1 MSVKKIVKEPTP
13 ESSPFLYYGDDN
25 NVIENF
31 DPRIGSDINQSFSPV
46 SFDDIKLVDILTE
59 KYRDVF
65 PNCFLLPKFFN
76 NRKFIKSVP
85 VLSIILFFVAFAISL
100 TCVHIFVTTAMETNI
115 YYENSILGYSSNLIV
130 GAISWTIMTATWL
143 YYSTIP
149 YYYFEYNFVF
159 KEKDKELLQ
168 NKVFLDIS
176 SYKERK
182 NHKKTIKSI
191 IKAVNH
197 INNNNRNDNTNLCE
211 LKNLY
216 NEYIQLL
223 SFMLTN
229 EDNISQELYD
239 DYDQQL
245 KELSQK
251 IIKESD
257 SIIMQKEEYVEKDKE
272 NLKEV
277 NQENIDNEAMTIFPK
292 KYSNFPKNKKDNK

>member
-1 MSVKKIVKEPTP
+1 MSAKKIVKEPTP

-65 PNCFLLPKFFN
+65 PNCFLFPIFFN

-85 VLSIILFFVAFAISL
+85 VLSIILFFVAFAFTLINISFFML
-100 TCVHIFVTTAMETNI
+100 IVTKMHN
-115 YYENSILGYSSNLIV
+115 YFENSVLEYILSAIV
-130 GAISWTIMTATWL
+130 GAIIFTIIGIIWL

-149 YYYFEYNFVF
+149 HCYFEYNFVF
-159 KEKDKELLQ
+159 KENDKELLQ

-176 SYKERK
+176 SYKKRK

-191 IKAVNH
+191 VKAVNH
-197 INNNNRNDNTNLCE
+197 IENTNRSDNTNLCE

-229 EDNISQELYD
+229 KDNISQELYD

-245 KELSQK
+245 KELSQN

-257 SIIMQKEEYVEKDKE
+257 NIMTIINDKNNYMKKNKEELD
-272 NLKEV
+272 NI
-277 NQENIDNEAMTIFPK
+277 NQEILDNDAMTIFPMK
-292 KYSNFPKNKKDNK
+292 

>member
-1 MSVKKIVKEPTP
+1 MSAKKIVKEPTP

-65 PNCFLLPKFFN
+65 PNSFLFPNFFN

-85 VLSIILFFVAFAISL
+85 VLSIILFFVAFAFTLINISFFML
-100 TCVHIFVTTAMETNI
+100 IVTKMHN
-115 YYENSILGYSSNLIV
+115 YFENSVLEYILSAIV
-130 GAISWTIMTATWL
+130 GAIIFTIIGIIWL

-149 YYYFEYNFVF
+149 HCYFEYNFVF
-159 KEKDKELLQ
+159 KENDKELLKD
-168 NKVFLDIS
+168 KVFLDTS

-191 IKAVNH
+191 VKAVNH
-197 INNNNRNDNTNLCE
+197 IDNINHSDSINLYE

-223 SFMLTN
+223 SFTLTN
-229 EDNISQELYD
+229 KDNISPKIYD
-239 DYDQQL
+239 NYNQQL
-245 KELSQK
+245 EELSQK
-251 IIKESD
+251 IIKESNT
-257 SIIMQKEEYVEKDKE
+257 IITIINDKNNYMKKNKEELD
-272 NLKEV
+272 NI
-277 NQENIDNEAMTIFPK
+277 NQEILDNDALTIFPMK
-292 KYSNFPKNKKDNK
+292 

>member
-1 MSVKKIVKEPTP
+1 MSAKKIVKEPTP

-65 PNCFLLPKFFN
+65 PNSFLFPKFFN

-85 VLSIILFFVAFAISL
+85 VLSIILFFVAFAFTLINIS
-100 TCVHIFVTTAMETNI
+100 FFMSTATKIHN
-115 YYENSILGYSSNLIV
+115 YFENSVLEYILSAIV
-130 GAISWTIMTATWL
+130 GAMIFTIIGIIWL

-149 YYYFEYNFVF
+149 HCYFEYNFVF
-159 KEKDKELLQ
+159 KENDKELLQ

-191 IKAVNH
+191 VKAVNH
-197 INNNNRNDNTNLCE
+197 IENTNRSDSIDLYE
-211 LKNLY
+211 LKNIY
-216 NEYIQLL
+216 NEYMRLL

-229 EDNISQELYD
+229 KDNISQELYD
-239 DYDQQL
+239 DYNQQL

-251 IIKESD
+251 IKKEYNN
-257 SIIMQKEEYVEKDKE
+257 IIMQKEKHVENSKE
-272 NLKEV
+272 DLDENNKEFL
-277 NQENIDNEAMTIFPK
+277 DNDAITIFPK
-292 KYSNFPKNKKDNK
+292 KYNTPQYS

>member
-1 MSVKKIVKEPTP
+1 MSAKKIVKEPTP

-65 PNCFLLPKFFN
+65 PNSFLFPNFFN

-85 VLSIILFFVAFAISL
+85 VLSIILFFVAFAFTLINISFFML
-100 TCVHIFVTTAMETNI
+100 IVTKMHN
-115 YYENSILGYSSNLIV
+115 YFENSVLEYILSAIV
-130 GAISWTIMTATWL
+130 GAIIFTIIGIIWL

-149 YYYFEYNFVF
+149 HCYFEYNFVF
-159 KEKDKELLQ
+159 KENDKELLQ

>member
-1 MSVKKIVKEPTP
+1 MSAKKIVKEPTP

-65 PNCFLLPKFFN
+65 PNSFLFPNFFN

-85 VLSIILFFVAFAISL
+85 VLSIILFFVAFAFTLINISFFML
-100 TCVHIFVTTAMETNI
+100 IVTKMHN
-115 YYENSILGYSSNLIV
+115 YFENSVLEYILSAIV
-130 GAISWTIMTATWL
+130 GAIIFTIIGIIWL

-149 YYYFEYNFVF
+149 HCYFEYNFVF
-159 KEKDKELLQ
+159 KENDKELLQ
-168 NKVFLDIS
+168 NKVFLGIS

-191 IKAVNH
+191 VKAVNH
-197 INNNNRNDNTNLCE
+197 IDNNNRNDSIDLYE

-216 NEYIQLL
+216 NEYMQLL

-229 EDNISQELYD
+229 KENISLKLYD
-239 DYDQQL
+239 NYDQQL
-245 KELSQK
+245 DELSQK
-251 IIKESD
+251 IIKESNT
-257 SIIMQKEEYVEKDKE
+257 IITLINDKNNYMKKNKEELD
-272 NLKEV
+272 NI
-277 NQENIDNEAMTIFPK
+277 NQEILDNDALTIFPMK
-292 KYSNFPKNKKDNK
+292 

>member
-1 MSVKKIVKEPTP
+1 MSAKKIVKEPTP

-65 PNCFLLPKFFN
+65 PNSFLFPKFFN

-85 VLSIILFFVAFAISL
+85 VLSIILFFVAFAFTLINIS
-100 TCVHIFVTTAMETNI
+100 FFMSTATKIHN
-115 YYENSILGYSSNLIV
+115 YFENSVLEYILSAIV
-130 GAISWTIMTATWL
+130 GAMIFTIIGIIWL

-149 YYYFEYNFVF
+149 HCYFEYNFVF
-159 KEKDKELLQ
+159 KENDKELLQ

-191 IKAVNH
+191 VKAVNH
-197 INNNNRNDNTNLCE
+197 IENTNRSDSIDLYE

-216 NEYIQLL
+216 NEYMRLL

-229 EDNISQELYD
+229 KDNISQELYD
-239 DYDQQL
+239 DYNQQL

-251 IIKESD
+251 IIKESNN
-257 SIIMQKEEYVEKDKE
+257 IIMQKEKHVENSKE
-272 NLKEV
+272 DLDENNKEFL
-277 NQENIDNEAMTIFPK
+277 DNDAITIFPK
-292 KYSNFPKNKKDNK
+292 KYNTPQYS

>member
-1 MSVKKIVKEPTP
+1 MSAKKIVKEPTP

-65 PNCFLLPKFFN
+65 PNSFLFPNFFN

-85 VLSIILFFVAFAISL
+85 VLSIILFFVAFAFTLINISFFML
-100 TCVHIFVTTAMETNI
+100 IVTKMHN
-115 YYENSILGYSSNLIV
+115 YFENSVLEYILSAIV
-130 GAISWTIMTATWL
+130 GAIIFTIIGIIWL

-149 YYYFEYNFVF
+149 HCYFEYNFVF
-159 KEKDKELLQ
+159 KENDKELLQ

-176 SYKERK
+176 SYKEQK

-197 INNNNRNDNTNLCE
+197 INNNNRNDSIDLYE

-216 NEYIQLL
+216 NEYMQLL

-229 EDNISQELYD
+229 KNNISHELYNN
-239 DYDQQL
+239 YRQQL
-245 KELSQK
+245 KNLIQN
-251 IIKESD
+251 IIKETD
-257 SIIMQKEEYVEKDKE
+257 NITILIKEQEEYMDK
-272 NLKEV
+272 NKKELNNI
-277 NQENIDNEAMTIFPK
+277 NQEILDNEAMTIFPMK
-292 KYSNFPKNKKDNK
+292 

>member
-1 MSVKKIVKEPTP
+1 MSAKKIVKEPTP

-65 PNCFLLPKFFN
+65 PNSFLFPNFFN

-85 VLSIILFFVAFAISL
+85 VLSIILFFVAFAFTLINISFFML
-100 TCVHIFVTTAMETNI
+100 IVTKMHN
-115 YYENSILGYSSNLIV
+115 YFENSVLEYILSAIV
-130 GAISWTIMTATWL
+130 GAIIFTIIGIIWL

-149 YYYFEYNFVF
+149 HCYFEYNFVF
-159 KEKDKELLQ
+159 KENDKELLQ

-176 SYKERK
+176 SYKKRK

-191 IKAVNH
+191 VKAVNH
-197 INNNNRNDNTNLCE
+197 IENTNRSDNTNLCE

-229 EDNISQELYD
+229 KDNISLKLYD
-239 DYDQQL
+239 NYDQQL
-245 KELSQK
+245 EELSQN

-257 SIIMQKEEYVEKDKE
+257 NIMTIINDKNNYMKKNKEELD
-272 NLKEV
+272 NI
-277 NQENIDNEAMTIFPK
+277 NQEILDNDAMTIFPMK
-292 KYSNFPKNKKDNK
+292 

>member
-1 MSVKKIVKEPTP
+1 MSAKKIVKEPTP

-59 KYRDVF
+59 KYSYVF
-65 PNCFLLPKFFN
+65 PNSFLFPIFFN

-85 VLSIILFFVAFAISL
+85 VLSIILFFVAFAFTLINISFFML
-100 TCVHIFVTTAMETNI
+100 IVTKMHN
-115 YYENSILGYSSNLIV
+115 YFENSVLEYILSAIV
-130 GAISWTIMTATWL
+130 GAIIFTIIGIIWL

-149 YYYFEYNFVF
+149 HCYFEYNFVF
-159 KEKDKELLQ
+159 KENDKELLQ
-168 NKVFLDIS
+168 NKVFLGIS

-191 IKAVNH
+191 VKAVNH
-197 INNNNRNDNTNLCE
+197 IDNNNRNDSIDLYE

-216 NEYIQLL
+216 NEYMQLL

-229 EDNISQELYD
+229 KENISLKLYD
-239 DYDQQL
+239 NYDQQL
-245 KELSQK
+245 DELSQK
-251 IIKESD
+251 IIKESNT
-257 SIIMQKEEYVEKDKE
+257 IITLINDKNNYMKKNKEELD
-272 NLKEV
+272 NI
-277 NQENIDNEAMTIFPK
+277 NQEILDNDALTIFPMK
-292 KYSNFPKNKKDNK
+292 